1 VDTTTGGFS
10 LRLNDEIEGQ
20 LDVTL
25 HDDTELDGGNAI
37 SLVAIERINQFTPAE
52 EDANAAHITLL
63 RLRSGW
69 VGLVNLVY
77 NAEIADS
84 FETAAAEFL
93 DAAEA
98 SLAQGLFRPFAD
110 SLHSSV
116 ELLAQDSSTS
126 TPNTQASLA
135 ADLPVGTDARRPP
148 TDGSAPTRDAR
159 FVALHNRVADLRA
172 PARYAIGSF
181 DLPTDDATTLLGEAR
196 AMQQEL
202 RDLIARPGD

>member
-116 ELLAQDSSTS
+116 ELLAQGFIYVHAD
-126 TPNTQASLA
+126 TQASLA

-148 TDGSAPTRDAR
+148 TDGSAPTRGSTLASLPCTIESPTSGR
-159 FVALHNRVADLRA
+159 QPVTRSEALTSPPTMRQRSSAKRE
-172 PARYAIGSF
+172 PCSRSFAI
-181 DLPTDDATTLLGEAR
+181 
-196 AMQQEL
+196 
-202 RDLIARPGD
+202 